1 MNNKIEIIAGESF
14 GVTVMIY
21 RRADGRIAA
30 CGCGE
35 DTGCDGEPM
44 DITGLGV
51 RCQVSTTPLGD
62 RLRGGVPSEE
72 GDDFVVERRAAANN
86 AFYFDV
92 DRAATARLSPGE
104 LTLAI
109 FLSTE
114 EWMDIAETVI
124 GRVVKLR

>member
-1 MNNKIEIIAGESF
+1 MNGKQKCRLFQRQCHLQRQDQCHLWI
-14 GVTVMIY
+14 
-21 RRADGRIAA
+21 
-30 CGCGE
+30 E

-86 AFYFDV
+86 AFYFNV